1 MEPRI
6 HRAIRLMT
14 VDLGREVSLN
24 ELAQALNLSASRLRH
39 LFKDETGVTPA
50 QYLKARRMQRA
61 KELLEATFLNV
72 KEVMLK
78 VGVKDKSSFVR
89 DFKKFYGLSPSRYRF
104 QYRDFTRREGHDSYA
119 GAFERLLRDLKAG
132 A

>member
-24 ELAQALNLSASRLRH
+24 ELAQSLNLSASRLRH
-39 LFKDETGVTPA
+39 LFKDETGVSPL
-50 QYLKARRMQRA
+50 QYLKLQRMQRA

-89 DFKKFYGLSPSRYRF
+89 DFKKVYGLSPSRYRS
-104 QYRDFTRREGHDSYA
+104 QYLIARQKRIHD
-119 GAFERLLRDLKAG
+119 R
-132 A
+132 

>member
-24 ELAQALNLSASRLRH
+24 ELAQALNLSTSRLRH
-39 LFKDETGVTPA
+39 LFKEKTGVTPA

-104 QYRDFTRREGHDSYA
+104 QYLIARQ
-119 GAFERLLRDLKAG
+119 K
-132 A
+132 

>member
-6 HRAIRLMT
+6 HKAICLMT

-39 LFKDETGVTPA
+39 LFKYETGVSPL
-50 QYLKARRMQRA
+50 QYLKLQRMQRA

-72 KEVMLK
+72 KEVMLQ

-89 DFKKFYGLSPSRYRF
+89 DFKKLYGLSPSRYRV
-104 QYRDFTRREGHDSYA
+104 QYLIAKQKRFHD
-119 GAFERLLRDLKAG
+119 R
-132 A
+132 